1 MNFSAA
7 YPRLLRSLLAIACL
21 ATAIQA
27 SAAPGF
33 IASSLVEGD
42 DQSARISV
50 QLRCNVEL
58 VTYQPRAMGDNLR
71 IRLDATQVCTGAAP
85 SIAFNREQHRPIDA
99 DTARLLSLEYD
110 GDAPEGQILRFNFSE
125 EVRFEAIESGGNDTV
140 VVQVRFKQEGRT
152 ASRENNTS
160 TSHLVQRGNGAPP
173 RYVINLESSVRPP
186 ATADM
191 PDIALE
197 GETELFV
204 TEAAID
210 GKTWYRTRIG
220 YYASAEEA
228 SRALRSLRNKFP
240 SAWIDTVD
248 ASGADMA
255 VDVVPSTETDAEDSP
270 VIGATASPEDAK
282 VATLMDEARRT
293 MIGGE
298 LSRAIQLYTKVLQM
312 PPNPY
317 QQDAQEYL
325 ALARERNG
333 QIAHAKAEYQ
343 RYLSVY
349 PDGDG
354 VARVEQRLAAL
365 VATAN
370 PSERS
375 ATTSAGAA
383 ARQSRSDQS
392 PWTVRTFASQ
402 FYRRDVNQLNDEEEI
417 TSQSSIYTDVS
428 LDARRRGERFDFS
441 ARLTGGHRYDLL
453 DEDERPSTRSDRDLR
468 MSYAYVD
475 LADSNTGLRGRLG
488 RQTRNSGGVLG
499 RFDGLNLTYGLTQR
513 LELEAVYGRP
523 VFSTADSV
531 DDSRTFYGLSAKY
544 GPIGE
549 NLDVRVFALQ
559 QDIEGLTDRQSV
571 GGEVRYFGDAA
582 SVWGMLDYDLEFSEL
597 GSLFVQGSVRLPSNF
612 TVTGLIDRRQS
623 PYLSLSN
630 AMIGQPVEDFAALT
644 TMYTAEEIYQLA
656 LDRSAATTTFTLGL
670 SKPLTPKLQ
679 LGINGTQSTIEATP
693 ESGGVPGNPKS
704 TYSYLSL
711 DLVASSLFS
720 ERDVTI
726 FGVRYAESTT
736 SNIYT
741 FNIDSR
747 FSIGR
752 SWRISPR
759 IRVDYREISSDASEQ
774 WTYTPSLRL
783 EYRWGRKVRLELT
796 AGQQYSARE
805 SDSLDQDRES
815 YYISAGY
822 QLFF

>member
-7 YPRLLRSLLAIACL
+7 KSSLLRPLIAIACL
-21 ATAIQA
+21 AATFQV
-27 SAAPGF
+27 SAAPRF
-33 IASSLVEGD
+33 IASSFVEGD

-125 EVRFEAIESGGNDTV
+125 EVHFEVIEPVGNDTIA
-140 VVQVRFKQEGRT
+140 VQVRFNEEKRT
-152 ASRENNTS
+152 TAREDNTS
-160 TSHLVQRGNGAPP
+160 TSRLVQNGDGAPP
-173 RYVINLESSVRPP
+173 RYVINLESSVRLP

-191 PDIALE
+191 PDITLE

-204 TEAAID
+204 TEAVID
-210 GKTWYRTRIG
+210 GETWYRTRIG
-220 YYASAEEA
+220 YYASAEQA
-228 SRALRSLRNKFP
+228 SRALRNLRNRFP
-240 SAWIDTVD
+240 SAWIDQVD
-248 ASGADMA
+248 ASGLDMA
-255 VDVVPSTETDAEDSP
+255 VDVVPSTETGADESP
-270 VIGATASPEDAK
+270 VIAAAASPEDGK
-282 VATLMDEARRT
+282 VAALMDEARRA

-298 LSRAIQLYTKVLQM
+298 LSRAIQLYTKVLQL

-354 VARVEQRLAAL
+354 VDRVEQRLAAL
-365 VATAN
+365 VATAS
-370 PSERS
+370 PDQRS
-375 ATTSAGAA
+375 AATGSRAA
-383 ARQSRSDQS
+383 QQARSQS

-402 FYRRDVNQLNDEEEI
+402 FYRRDVNQVNDQEEI

-441 ARLTGGHRYDLL
+441 ARFTGGHRYDLL
-453 DEDERPSTRSDRDLR
+453 DEEDRQSTRNDRDVR

-475 LADSNTGLRGRLG
+475 LADSDTRLRGRLG

-513 LELEAVYGRP
+513 LELEAVVGRP

-531 DDSRTFYGLSAKY
+531 DDSRTFYGLSGKY

-571 GGEVRYFGDAA
+571 GGEVRYFGDTT
-582 SVWGMLDYDLEFSEL
+582 SIWGMLDYDLEFSEL
-597 GSLFVQGSVRLPSNF
+597 GSLFVQGSVRLPSNY

-644 TMYTAEEIYQLA
+644 NMYTAEEIYQLA

-679 LGINGTQSTIEATP
+679 LGINGTQSTIEATQ

-759 IRVDYREISSDASEQ
+759 LRVDYREIASDASEQ

-783 EYRWGRKVRLELT
+783 EYRWGRKVRFELT